1 MRILLIGTHP
11 SQTTGYSKVVFNIA
25 KNFGRYPESRL
36 TIYGIQKFTDVNDG
50 LRLNLPSNVAVWDV
64 YDKDKE
70 DFGFGTNSLF
80 NFVLINDPDV
90 VVVYND
96 PEVTQKYIMNLKIIQ
111 NSPQYKSMC
120 RGFKITSYLD
130 QVHRSHDID
139 TISYISQNVDH
150 VFCFT
155 PSWRE
160 NYLSFFSGDDRQN
173 YAKKTSVVKHGVE
186 LNSYTLEEVQS
197 FKNEL
202 GFPKDSFIFL
212 NLNRF
217 ATKKR
222 LDISIIA
229 FVKFLRKTSA
239 KNAYIYFPCVVDKDI
254 SELKKI
260 YLNELRINGLDKQF
274 ENRLAANSSRL
285 SDTDIHKIYQFSDVG
300 LNTCDGEG
308 FGLCNYEHA
317 AYGKPQILSK
327 VGGLLDYFNDSNS
340 LLCTPRTT
348 SYTTVLEKGEIVS
361 SDDVAEHMVKYFMT
375 PSFYNKHANILKE
388 IPQKYR
394 WSVEIDS
401 MMSVLLTL

>member
-25 KNFGRYPESRL
+25 KNFSRYPESRL

-50 LRLNLPSNVAVWDV
+50 VRLNLPSNVAVWDV

-70 DFGFGTNSLF
+70 DFGFGTNGLF

-96 PEVTQKYIMNLKIIQ
+96 PEVTQKYIMNLKIVQ
-111 NSPQYKSMC
+111 NSAQYKNMC
-120 RGFKITSYLD
+120 RGFKIASYLD
-130 QVHRSHDID
+130 QVHKSHDID
-139 TISYISQNVDH
+139 TISYISQNADH

-155 PSWRE
+155 PLWRE
-160 NYLSFFSGDDRQN
+160 NYLSFFSDADKQIH
-173 YAKKTSVVKHGVE
+173 AKKTSVVKHGIE
-186 LNSYTLEEVQS
+186 LSSDSLEEVQS
-197 FKNEL
+197 FKMSL

-229 FVKFLRKTSA
+229 FVKFLKKTSA
-239 KNAYIYFPCVVDKDI
+239 KNAYIYFPCVIDKDI
-254 SELKKI
+254 AELKKI
-260 YLNELRINGLDKQF
+260 YINELRVNGLDRQF
-274 ENRLAANSSRL
+274 ENRLAVNGSRL

-300 LNTCDGEG
+300 LNSCDGEG

-317 AYGKPQILSK
+317 AYGRPQILSR
-327 VGGLLDYFNDSNS
+327 VGGLLDYFNDGNS
-340 LLCTPRTT
+340 LLCTPRVT
-348 SYTTVLEKGEIVS
+348 SYTTVLEKGEIIS
-361 SDDVAEHMVKYFMT
+361 SDDMTEHMVKYFMT
-375 PSFYNKHANILKE
+375 PSFYNKHANVLKE

-394 WSVEIDS
+394 WSTEVDS